1 LTFEKE
7 KIFTLPSGSVNII
20 FLSKVNKSTHLPDQK
35 TVIVKY
41 YAQEL
46 KKDIQIPLTG
56 KSIFNQKKGYM

>member
-1 LTFEKE
+1 LKKKRYSLALRLSEH
-7 KIFTLPSGSVNII
+7 N